1 MRRLKL
7 PAYFILFILGLTI
20 SLTSCSYKHYK
31 GFKKIVTTGIALP
44 DIFDSTFKKANYLTY
59 FEVFG
64 NELSGITIIKKVEQ
78 TNTYHVV
85 FISQIGLKYFDLE
98 MTMDQE
104 ANGFKMNYI
113 MESLNRDFIVNA
125 LKDDFELL
133 FIKKSNNRQI
143 QLYQHPEK
151 ETREITVSH
160 GKEITSYLIE
170 NELVRSVSL
179 IKGLSNLASI
189 NINKFNTNY
198 PQKFEMINKK
208 ARLKTIMNEIVLE

>member
-1 MRRLKL
+1 ML
-7 PAYFILFILGLTI
+7 ILN
-20 SLTSCSYKHYK
+20 SCSYKHYK
-31 GFKKIVTTGIALP
+31 GFEKVVTTGIALP
-44 DIFDSTFKKANYLTY
+44 DIFDSTFKKANYLTH

-98 MTMDQE
+98 MTIDQE
-104 ANGFKMNYI
+104 ADGFKINYI

-208 ARLKTIMNEIVLE
+208 ARLKTIMNEIILE